1 MRKLHACG
9 RKEQVKI
16 LQRIN
21 QDIKSGQFQQIYL
34 LTGEEDYLRN
44 QYKNR
49 LKAALLGEGDRMNLN
64 VFTGKEATP
73 QAIIDMAETMPFLSE
88 RRVILLDNTG
98 LLKGSQE
105 MLAEYFKEPAATAFF
120 VIAEKEVD
128 KRSRLYKAIRQK
140 GYVCEFNEQDENT
153 LKKWIRQSVA
163 KENRQMEERA
173 LALFL
178 NKTGTDMSGIRTEL
192 EKLLCYC
199 QDKEVISAADVE
211 NITTER
217 IANRIFDMI
226 RAVAEGKQ
234 KQALDL
240 YYDLL
245 ALKEPPMRIL
255 ALLARQFQM
264 MLLIKGLLEKGHDSR
279 YIGEKAGLQPFI
291 AKKYMDQARGFKSH
305 MLRMAVEDC
314 VQAEEDVKTGK
325 LNDIISIELLIIKFS
340 SLKAAR

>member
-1 MRKLHACG
+1 M
-9 RKEQVKI
+9 
-16 LQRIN
+16 QRIN
-21 QDIKSGQFQQIYL
+21 QDIKTGQFQQIYL
-34 LTGEEDYLRN
+34 LMGEEDYLRN

-49 LKAALLGEGDRMNLN
+49 LKAALLGDGDQMNLN
-64 VFTGKEATP
+64 LFKGKEAVP
-73 QAIIDMAETMPFLSE
+73 QSIIDMAETMPFLAE
-88 RRVILLDNTG
+88 RRVIVLEDTG
-98 LLKGSQE
+98 LLKSSQE
-105 MLAEYFKEPAATAFF
+105 MLAEYLKEPAATAFF
-120 VIAEKEVD
+120 IISEKEVD
-128 KRSRLYKAIRQK
+128 KRGKLYKAIRQK
-140 GYVCEFNEQDENT
+140 GYACEFGEQDENT
-153 LKKWIRQSVA
+153 LKKWIRQTVA
-163 KENRQMEERA
+163 KENKQMEERA

-199 QDKEVISAADVE
+199 MDKDVISMADVE
-211 NITTER
+211 DMTTER
-217 IANRIFDMI
+217 ITNRIFDMI
-226 RAVAEGKQ
+226 RAVAERKQ

-264 MLLIKGLLEKGHDSR
+264 LLLVKGLVEKGHDSR

-291 AKKYMDQARGFKSH
+291 AKKYMEQARSFQSR
-305 MLRMAVEDC
+305 MLKKAVEEC

-340 SLKAAR
+340 SLQMER

>member
-1 MRKLHACG
+1 MK
-9 RKEQVKI
+9 K

-21 QDIKSGQFQQIYL
+21 QDIKTGQFQQIYL
-34 LTGEEDYLRN
+34 LMGEEDYLRN

-49 LKAALLGEGDRMNLN
+49 LKAALLGDGDQMNLN
-64 VFTGKEATP
+64 LFKGKEAVP
-73 QAIIDMAETMPFLSE
+73 QSIIDMAETMPFLAE
-88 RRVILLDNTG
+88 RRVIVLEDTG
-98 LLKGSQE
+98 LLKSSQE
-105 MLAEYFKEPAATAFF
+105 MLAEYLKEPAATAFF
-120 VIAEKEVD
+120 IISEKEVD
-128 KRSRLYKAIRQK
+128 KRGKLYKAIRQK
-140 GYVCEFNEQDENT
+140 GYACEFGEQDENT
-153 LKKWIRQSVA
+153 LKKWIRQTVA
-163 KENRQMEERA
+163 KENKQMEERA

-199 QDKEVISAADVE
+199 MDKDVISMADVE
-211 NITTER
+211 DMTTER
-217 IANRIFDMI
+217 ITNRIFDMI
-226 RAVAEGKQ
+226 RAVAERKQ

-264 MLLIKGLLEKGHDSR
+264 LLLVKGLVEKGHDSR

-291 AKKYMDQARGFKSH
+291 AKKYMEQARSFQSR
-305 MLRMAVEDC
+305 MLKKAVEEC

-340 SLKAAR
+340 SLQMER